1 MTKFYVR
8 SQIFYP
14 LIIKKCLVDTVD
26 VLINTGS
33 YFGRLAILVQS
44 TGTKFSEIFHTLN
57 AEMTIVFQQ
66 FGFSTVAYSINPCQ
80 LRCHNFY
87 FITVY
92 GLLYI
97 HGCCS
102 RNNLRIQSLIGH
114 EYQRM

>member
-1 MTKFYVR
+1 M
-8 SQIFYP
+8 IN
-14 LIIKKCLVDTVD
+14 KCLVDTVD

-80 LRCHNFY
+80 LRC
-87 FITVY
+87 FILSQFTDYVIY
-92 GLLYI
+92 MDVVVEI
-97 HGCCS
+97 
-102 RNNLRIQSLIGH
+102 I
-114 EYQRM
+114 